1 MLSKRDLSVVTCRHS
16 AVTLND
22 QVLVL
27 NYLEGD
33 ERAFETLLH
42 RHKRK
47 VWTHIYLLVRDRELT
62 EDLFQETFIKVV
74 HTLKSGK
81 YNEEGKF
88 LPWVVR
94 IAHNLVI
101 DHFRRNKK
109 MPLVRSSD
117 EHDVFGTLAQPGK
130 NVEQRMVNMQ
140 VDDDVR
146 KLIEHLPEEQREVV
160 IMRTYLGMSFKD
172 IADHT
177 EVSINTA
184 LGRMRYALI
193 NMRKMIKQHD
203 IVMERQ

>member
-1 MLSKRDLSVVTCRHS
+1 MLSKRNVSVVPCRHA
-16 AVTLND
+16 AVAQND
-22 QVLVL
+22 QELVL

-33 ERAFETLLH
+33 EHAFETLLH

-47 VWTHIYLLVRDRELT
+47 VWSHIYLLVRERELT

-74 HTLKSGK
+74 HTLKTGK

-88 LPWVVR
+88 LPWVMR

-109 MPLVRSSD
+109 MPLTRSNE
-117 EHDVFGTLAQPGK
+117 EHDVFATLAQPGK
-130 NVEQRMVNMQ
+130 NVEQRMVNNQ
-140 VDDDVR
+140 IDDDVR
-146 KLIEHLPEEQREVV
+146 KLIDNLPEEQREVV
-160 IMRTYLGMSFKD
+160 VMRTYLGMSFKD
-172 IADHT
+172 IAEHT

-193 NMRKMIKQHD
+193 NMRKMIREHE
-203 IVMERQ
+203 ITLERQ